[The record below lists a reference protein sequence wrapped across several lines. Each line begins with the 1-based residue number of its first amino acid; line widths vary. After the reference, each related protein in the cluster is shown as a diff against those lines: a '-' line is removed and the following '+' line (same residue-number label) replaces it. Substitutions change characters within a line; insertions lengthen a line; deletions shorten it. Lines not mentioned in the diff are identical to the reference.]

1 MLENLLSLITQ
12 QGGSSIIDNPDIPND
27 RNEEAV
33 AMAGNS
39 ITNGLQNA
47 IAGGGLKD
55 VLNMFSNSG
64 NVASSAITQN
74 IQGGFTQ
81 DIMSKFG
88 LNEAQA
94 GSMAGSL
101 IPGVLQQ
108 LVNKTNDSS
117 DGSFNLQGIF
127 NHLSGGGTGG
137 FDVQS
142 LMTKFQSGAFDVDGD
157 GDTDLQDAMAM
168 FKGNGG
174 GILNTIKGLFS

>member
-1 MLENLLSLITQ
+1 MLENLLNLISEQ
-12 QGGSSIIDNPDIPND
+12 SGSSIINNPDIPNE

-33 AMAGNS
+33 ALAGNS
-39 ITNGLQNA
+39 ITSGLQNA

-74 IQGGFTQ
+74 IQGNFVQ
-81 DIMSKFG
+81 EAMSKFG
-88 LNEAQA
+88 LNQAQA
-94 GSMAGSL
+94 GNMAGSL

-108 LVNKTNDSS
+108 LVSKTNDAN

-127 NHLSGGGTGG
+127 NHLSGGGTGA

-168 FKGNGG
+168 FKGG
-174 GILNTIKGLFS
+174 GIMNTIKGLFS